1 MQRKIFVVTA
11 AYGYEHIQ
19 AAGGQK
25 ALLPVIAKSG
35 ADGVEIRREL
45 FTSTDLLALAELGLA
60 IEHAGLQACYSAP
73 EPLFIENGDLN
84 PQLPQLL
91 QEAKDLKS
99 LWLKV
104 SLGHFGRP
112 DQLNTL
118 RDWLASSDMAL
129 VVENDQTPCGRLQP
143 MLRFKEICQQFELPV
158 KLTFDMGNWLWV
170 GNSPEE
176 AAYQL
181 ANSVGYIHVK
191 AALPHK
197 ESFRAIPPDNADSR
211 WLKLLAILP
220 ADVPRGIEFP
230 LEGADLAAVT
240 RRYVDLLRKE

>member
-143 MLRFKEICQQFELPV
+143 MLRFKGICQQFELPV

-197 ESFRAIPPDNADSR
+197 ESFRAVPPDNADSR
-211 WLKLLAILP
+211 WLK
-220 ADVPRGIEFP
+220 
-230 LEGADLAAVT
+230 
-240 RRYVDLLRKE
+240 

>member
-143 MLRFKEICQQFELPV
+143 MLRFKGICQQFELPV

-197 ESFRAIPPDNADSR
+197 ESFRAVPPDNADSR

>member
-181 ANSVGYIHVK
+181 ANSVDYIHVK

-197 ESFRAIPPDNADSR
+197 ESFRAVPPDNADSR
-211 WLKLLAILP
+211 WLKLLAMLP

>member
-170 GNSPEE
+170 GDSPEE

-181 ANSVGYIHVK
+181 VNSVGYIHVK

-197 ESFRAIPPDNADSR
+197 ESFRAVPPDNADSR
-211 WLKLLAILP
+211 WLKLLTMLP

-230 LEGADLAAVT
+230 
-240 RRYVDLLRKE
+240 RKGLIWRP